1 MQVNHLERR
10 GELSALEGAQFV
22 DASVSRNQEVVG
34 QGVGSEGGE
43 ETESIRV
50 CIKMFHVLL

>member
-34 QGVGSEGGE
+34 QGVGSEGAKKPKLFGC
-43 ETESIRV
+43 V
-50 CIKMFHVLL
+50 